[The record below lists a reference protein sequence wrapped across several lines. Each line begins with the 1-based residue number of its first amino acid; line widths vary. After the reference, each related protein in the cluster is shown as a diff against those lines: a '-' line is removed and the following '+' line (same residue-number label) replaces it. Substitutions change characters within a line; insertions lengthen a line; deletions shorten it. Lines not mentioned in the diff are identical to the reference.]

1 VRHHFR
7 LASQLRDRYTLPTF
21 RENRHS
27 PASRFILSYIR
38 CCLSRSVSS
47 VENVPSYR
55 SRPARWCIVAL
66 VAAAYVSSNGC
77 VRRRMT
83 INSNPPGAV
92 VYVDDRDIGKTPVST
107 PFTYY
112 GTREIQL
119 VKDGYETLTV
129 QQRFPPSW
137 YQVPPLDF
145 FSENLWPW
153 ELRDERIVNLEMA
166 PQKNIST
173 DEILRRGENL
183 RQTSTAGFI
192 APLPA
197 TNPPTMNQP
206 PVANPASPN
215 INRLPPP

>member
-1 VRHHFR
+1 VRNVFSYR
-7 LASQLRDRYTLPTF
+7 PTL
-21 RENRHS
+21 
-27 PASRFILSYIR
+27 LR
-38 CCLSRSVSS
+38 CCVF
-47 VENVPSYR
+47 
-55 SRPARWCIVAL
+55 AL
-66 VAAAYVSSNGC
+66 VAVAYVSANGC

-83 INSNPPGAV
+83 INSNPAGAV

-129 QQRFPPSW
+129 QQRFPPQW
-137 YQVPPLDF
+137 YQIPPLDF

-166 PQKNIST
+166 PQENVST

-197 TNPPTMNQP
+197 TNAPTMNQP
-206 PVANPASPN
+206 PVVDPSSPS